1 MKCPICEEHELVTQ
15 SLEDCYG
22 RVPDVFCPKIIKLP
36 DGKIV
41 NHYRE
46 YPVVG
51 DKTRIFVWPFRI
63 ITWNGESQVSMDT
76 QYKKSKKH
84 YFKTIMRIPALH
96 TDPEDKLRDRI
107 KLLLLLS

>member
-22 RVPDVFCPKIIKLP
+22 RKPDIFCPKVLKLP

-46 YPVVG
+46 YPVAG
-51 DKTRIFVWPFRI
+51 DKTRIFVWPFRV
-63 ITWNGESQVSMDT
+63 ITWKGESQVSMDT
-76 QYKKSKKH
+76 TYKKSGKH
-84 YFKTIMRIPALH
+84 YFKTVMRIPTLH
-96 TDPEDKLRDRI
+96 VDPEDKLRDRI

>member
-1 MKCPICEEHELVTQ
+1 MKCPICEELELVTQ
-15 SLEDCYG
+15 SLEDSYG
-22 RVPDVFCPKIIKLP
+22 RKPDVFCPKVIKLP

-51 DKTRIFVWPFRI
+51 DKTRIFVWPYRI
-63 ITWNGESQVSMDT
+63 ITWNDESQVSMDT
-76 QYKKSKKH
+76 QYKKSGKH

-96 TDPEDKLRDRI
+96 SDPEEKMIERI
-107 KLLLLLS
+107 KLLILLS

>member
-1 MKCPICEEHELVTQ
+1 MKCPICQEHDLVTQ

-22 RVPDVFCPKIIKLP
+22 SKPDIFCPKVIKLP
-36 DGKIV
+36 EGKLV

-51 DKTRIFVWPFRI
+51 DKVRIFVWPYRI
-63 ITWNGESQVSMDT
+63 ITWKGESQVSVDT
-76 QYKKSKKH
+76 KRQKSNKH
-84 YFKTIMRIPALH
+84 FFKTIMKVPALH
-96 TDPEDKLRDRI
+96 VDTEDKLRNRI

>member
-22 RVPDVFCPKIIKLP
+22 RIPDVFCPKVIKLP
-36 DGKIV
+36 EGKIV

-51 DKTRIFVWPFRI
+51 DKVRIFVWPYRV
-63 ITWNGESQVSMDT
+63 ITWKGQSQVSMDKV
-76 QYKKSKKH
+76 YRSGKH
-84 YFKTIMRIPALH
+84 YFKTILRIPALH
-96 TDPEDKLRDRI
+96 PDTEEKLIDRI
-107 KLLLLLS
+107 KLLILLS